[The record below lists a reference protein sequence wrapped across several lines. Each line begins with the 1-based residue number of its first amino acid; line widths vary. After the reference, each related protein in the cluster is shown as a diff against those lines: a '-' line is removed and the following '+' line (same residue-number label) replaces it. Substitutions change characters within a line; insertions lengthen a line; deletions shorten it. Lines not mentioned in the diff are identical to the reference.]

1 MTHVKV
7 IVSLDKKLADAVD
20 ELRKTE
26 NGVISR
32 SGFVSHLILKAVEAH
47 DKP

>member
-20 ELRKTE
+20 ELRKTDC
-26 NGVISR
+26 GVISR
-32 SGFVSHLILKAVEAH
+32 SGFVANLILKAVEAH
-47 DKP
+47 DEP